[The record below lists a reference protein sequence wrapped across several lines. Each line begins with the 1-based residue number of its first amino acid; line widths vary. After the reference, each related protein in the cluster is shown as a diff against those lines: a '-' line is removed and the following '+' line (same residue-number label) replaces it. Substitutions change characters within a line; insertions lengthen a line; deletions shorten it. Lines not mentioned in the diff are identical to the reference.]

1 MFFTLNL
8 PSSVHVKAV
17 TYGTPRVGNPAWA
30 AFFDSKV
37 SDFVRI
43 DNMKDPIPIVP
54 GRFLGFQH
62 PRGEIHIKS
71 GEEAYACTG
80 DDDAT
85 DSECTISQVPNVVA
99 SNVLNHLGPYDGIY
113 ISTLSCT

>member
-8 PSSVHVKAV
+8 PSSVHVKSV

-30 AFFDSKV
+30 SLFDSKV

-43 DNMKDPIPIVP
+43 DNEKDPIPIVP

-62 PRGEIHIKS
+62 PHGEIHIVS
-71 GEEAYACTG
+71 PGEAYACSP

-85 DSECTISQVPNVVA
+85 DSQCTISQVPNVA
-99 SNVLNHLGPYDGIY
+99 DSDILDHLGPYEGIY
-113 ISTLSCT
+113 IGTLFCT